1 MHTVHFALLLT
12 AALPSAKD
20 QDPEPVQKAVVRSLD
35 FLEKDAVAWVKKQ
48 KCATC
53 HHVPMMVWSL
63 NEAKHHGYQINDKS
77 LAEVTEWALVAKNH
91 NSVFPELPLDK
102 NKSETDFL
110 GPLNL
115 ALGLGAIRNPN
126 AAQSAARQRLL
137 KHTLSRQEADGSWNA
152 NSGGR
157 PPVHSTPYAMTAWLL
172 LALPAPA
179 ANTADPFKNQRDKAA
194 AWLNKADLPDDDQS
208 LLLRLLVL
216 YRLGQQPEEQQRLRQ
231 RLLGRQNADGG
242 WQQANGMDSDA
253 FATGLALY
261 VLSHVKADDV
271 RHPLLRARDFLVK
284 TQQPDGSWIM
294 KSRSAPAPGPGPAR
308 YLTPI
313 RFWGTAWAT
322 IGLVQ
327 RVPK

>member
-1 MHTVHFALLLT
+1 MNSMNLAVIVVTALAAPSDESARSVRQTV
-12 AALPSAKD
+12 
-20 QDPEPVQKAVVRSLD
+20 ERSLD
-35 FLEKDAVAWVKKQ
+35 FLDKDAVAWVKKQ

-63 NEAKHHGYQINDKS
+63 NEAKHHGYQVNDKS

-102 NKSETDFL
+102 NKTEPDFL

-115 ALGLGAIRNPN
+115 ALALGAVRNPD
-126 AAQSAARQRLL
+126 AAQTTARQRLL
-137 KHTLSRQEADGSWNA
+137 RHALTRQELDGSWNA

-157 PPVHSTPYAMTAWLL
+157 PPVHSTPYTMTAWLL

-179 ANTADPFKNQRDKAA
+179 DNTADPFKSQRDKAA
-194 AWLNKADLPDDDQS
+194 AWLNKAEMPDDNQS

-216 YRLGQQPEEQQRLRQ
+216 QRLDQQPQEQKRFRQ
-231 RLLGRQNADGG
+231 RLLGRQNTDGG
-242 WQQANGMDSDA
+242 WKQADGLESDA

-261 VLSHVKADDV
+261 VLSQAKASDV
-271 RHPLLRARDFLVK
+271 REPLLRARQFLVK

-294 KSRSAPAPGPGPAR
+294 KSRSAPPPGPGPAR

-313 RFWGTAWAT
+313 RYWGTAWAT

-327 RVPK
+327 KLPN